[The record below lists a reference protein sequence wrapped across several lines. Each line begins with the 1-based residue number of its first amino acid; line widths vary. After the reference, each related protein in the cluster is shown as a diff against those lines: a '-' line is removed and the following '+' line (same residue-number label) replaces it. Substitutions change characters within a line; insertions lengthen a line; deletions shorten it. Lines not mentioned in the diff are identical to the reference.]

1 MNRDDGLATPTKA
14 EPGAAWG
21 TWRLE
26 ALMVAAVLAITV
38 AGYHGVVDNGWVL
51 DDFHTVVSNR
61 SIDTFDAFRWL
72 SSAEGTSAKIEYRG
86 YRPVL
91 MASYALDRA
100 LWGRSAAGAHASN
113 LVIHL
118 GVVVIAFLLAKRL
131 WGDSIAAV
139 IAALVMAVHPL
150 NAQAVNYIT
159 ARSSSLMTLWILL
172 AVWGYDRWVEARRDG
187 GSWTGATWLGV
198 AVIAALAALG
208 TKEAAVV
215 LPLLVMA
222 WDRARRPDAPWRDTA
237 VRSVPFWTLVAAFLA
252 VRALILDEGPGGA
265 MLGGAIQVVWFDA
278 KLLVVSFI
286 HWLWPT
292 GLAIDYAWPWTISTG
307 AGIGWV
313 VACLALAAG
322 TEMVRRWDRRFGWCV
337 IWFWASLLPVLA
349 LPAITRLVLYQEHRS
364 YLGGVGLAW
373 CVGGSAAVLWRI
385 ASGRRRLRA
394 AAGVTVVALTALA
407 LYADAGRTMVWRD
420 AEHVWEDSLAK
431 YPDSVLG
438 RNIRA
443 RLWVNAG
450 RLEDA
455 QRELERALAIDE
467 TWGPTYGLLG
477 VVFSMMKQYDRADR
491 AFEVGLALV
500 PGDSQIAM
508 NRGIAYEQRGLPDQ
522 ALAVYEGL
530 LSRYPRHALAL
541 GRSAVLLDRGGRL
554 DEAVERYR
562 AILAIEPTQDEV
574 RAALGAALARLGR
587 WDDAERAFR
596 ELAAR
601 RPESGET
608 WFNLGMVRE
617 QLGRAPGA
625 LDAYREAA
633 ARSPSDPDPEFRAGM
648 IHARLGRW
656 DDAAAAFERAL
667 ARAPNHAESRRN
679 LAIAAQRLADRGPE
693 GGPGSLQPEG
703 TNSPGVRS
711 QQERSSD
718 GGG

>member
-1 MNRDDGLATPTKA
+1 VNLTNRIMALTKTG
-14 EPGAAWG
+14 PSRAWA
-21 TWRLE
+21 TWRVE
-26 ALMVAAVLAITV
+26 AIMVAAVLALTV
-38 AGYHGVVDNGWVL
+38 ACYHGVVDNGWVL

-61 SIDTFDAFRWL
+61 SIDAFDAFRWL

-118 GVVVIAFLLAKRL
+118 GVVVMAFLLARRL

-139 IAALVMAVHPL
+139 IAALVVAVHPL

-172 AVWGYDRWVEARRDG
+172 AVWNYDGWADGKRDG
-187 GSWTGATWLGV
+187 PRWARAARLGAALL
-198 AVIAALAALG
+198 AALAALG

-215 LPLLVMA
+215 LPLLVVA
-222 WDRARRPDAPWRDTA
+222 WDRARRPHAPWRDSA
-237 VRSVPFWTLVAAFLA
+237 ASSVPFWALVATFLV
-252 VRALILDEGPGGA
+252 VRAQILGPGSGSTS
-265 MLGGAIQVVWFDA
+265 LGGPIQVLWFDA
-278 KLLVVSFI
+278 KLLVVSFM

-292 GLAIDYAWPWTISTG
+292 KLAIDYAWPWTISTG
-307 AGIGWV
+307 SGIGWV
-313 VACLALAAG
+313 AACLALAAG
-322 TEMVRRWDRRFGWCV
+322 TEVLRRWDHRFGWCA

-373 CVGGSAAVLWRI
+373 LAGGAASVIWGKASA
-385 ASGRRRLRA
+385 RRHVRA
-394 AAGVTVVALTALA
+394 AAGAAAALLTAVALH
-407 LYADAGRTMVWRD
+407 ADAGRTATWRD

-438 RNIRA
+438 RNVRA

-477 VVFSMMKQYDRADR
+477 VVFSMTNQHDRADR
-491 AFEVGLALV
+491 AFQIAMALA
-500 PGDSQIAM
+500 PTDSQIAI

-522 ALAVYEGL
+522 ALAAYSEL

-541 GRSAVLLDRGGRL
+541 GRSAVLLERAGRL
-554 DEAVERYR
+554 DEAIDRYR
-562 AILAIEPTQDEV
+562 AILAIEPAQHEV
-574 RAALGAALARLGR
+574 RAALAAALARLGR
-587 WDDAERAFR
+587 WADAERVFH

-601 RPESGET
+601 HPESGET

-617 QLGRAPGA
+617 QLGREPEA
-625 LDAYREAA
+625 LEAYREAA
-633 ARSPSDPDPEFRAGM
+633 ARSAGDPDPDFRAGM
-648 IHARLGRW
+648 IHARSGRW
-656 DDAAAAFERAL
+656 ADAAAAFERAL
-667 ARAPNHAESRRN
+667 KRAPDHEESRRN
-679 LAIAAQRLADRGPE
+679 LAIAVQRLAA
-693 GGPGSLQPEG
+693 GGSGGGLGTRQSEG
-703 TNSPGVRS
+703 TNSTDLRS
-711 QQERSSD
+711 QPERVNDD
-718 GGG
+718 GG